1 MKPGRVI
8 IMSIALIGVLIGMAA
23 FVNASNQK
31 MMKDVQK
38 AKDNK
43 GFAVVELFTS
53 EGCSSCPPAD
63 ELIERIQEGN
73 ENKEI
78 YIMAFHVDYW
88 DHQGWKD
95 RFSEHAYSQR
105 QEQYA
110 GWLNLSTIYTPQT
123 VINGTREFV
132 GSNGSAIVKAISNG
146 LEEASGTAVDLHYKI
161 AQGKLYIQPEVT
173 GDKKNAELVL
183 TLIQKSAESNVKA
196 GENTGR
202 KLSHVQIVRQL
213 AHVDANSNG
222 EVVMTLPQD
231 FSEKGWELIG
241 FVQRNADG
249 RITGATRT
257 AFQSAPVP
265 VQ

>member
-1 MKPGRVI
+1 
-8 IMSIALIGVLIGMAA
+8 MSIALIGVLIGMAA